1 MPTRSLSIAL
11 WKADDTINIACK
23 TVTVRLPFFY
33 IVAYLY
39 LSLILSAIIAI
50 NSEFVG
56 LPLEF

>member
-1 MPTRSLSIAL
+1 M
-11 WKADDTINIACK
+11 INIFK
-23 TVTVRLPFFY
+23 TVTDAVAVFLFY

-56 LPLEF
+56 LPLEFWIV